1 MFGYNNLVSDMRSL
15 VILKE
20 NNCPVVYDASHS
32 VQRPGANNGASSGD
46 RRYISPLAKA
56 ATAVGIDALF
66 LESHPDPSSAIS
78 DSDNCININDI
89 EGLLEEIMKIN
100 NAVKN

>member
-1 MFGYNNLVSDMRSL
+1 M
-15 VILKE
+15 KE
-20 NNCPVVYDASHS
+20 NDCPVVYDASHS

-66 LESHPDPSSAIS
+66 IESHPDPSSAIS
-78 DSDNCININDI
+78 DGDNCLNISDM
-89 EGLLEEIMKIN
+89 EGLLKDVIKIN

>member
-1 MFGYNNLVSDMRSL
+1 M
-15 VILKE
+15 KE
-20 NNCPVVYDASHS
+20 NDCRVVYDASHS

-66 LESHPDPSSAIS
+66 IESHPDPSSAIS
-78 DSDNCININDI
+78 DGDNCLNIMDI
-89 EGLLEEIMKIN
+89 EGLLKDVIQIN
-100 NAVKN
+100 NAVKY